1 MPATTPLT
9 LSTHWLSNW
18 RLSRCLSHELPK
30 VERGTPVLGG
40 SGDQPPP
47 GPLITVT
54 STGLS
59 SLPGPTLSECCHSGL
74 AGCGIPVCDAADN
87 GAIGEHVVVVIVP
100 FARWAGS
107 RCAFQEQVVFVH
119 SRAALAGVR
128 HVRLFLTQSSSAS
141 RFTAGASAFFILS
154 QLGERAVHPVDD
166 QRDTETQE
174 HRRPLPTR
182 RIEKR
187 GQRQCRPCGREN
199 DVFGPEAL
207 CLTCGRTA
215 QFCAV
220 PSNWVAKW

>member
-74 AGCGIPVCDAADN
+74 AGCGIPLCDAADN

-107 RCAFQEQVVFVH
+107 RCAFQKQVVFVH
-119 SRAALAGVR
+119 SRAAFGR
-128 HVRLFLTQSSSAS
+128 CPSCPPFSKPIFLGFSLH
-141 RFTAGASAFFILS
+141 G
-154 QLGERAVHPVDD
+154 
-166 QRDTETQE
+166 
-174 HRRPLPTR
+174 R
-182 RIEKR
+182 RIGVLHFEPVGR
-187 GQRQCRPCGREN
+187 ACRPPR
-199 DVFGPEAL
+199 
-207 CLTCGRTA
+207 R
-215 QFCAV
+215 
-220 PSNWVAKW
+220 